1 MPKYK
6 ESVRLNIE
14 LVVTVASCERRGNKR
29 VCILEILFSFAH
41 HKFNLSLVHKK
52 HVWLGLAGYLYIIG
66 DFDGDINIYKMLVC
80 HACFFF
86 QVVQLVELEA
96 SMDKLITNRNAPL
109 NTEILD
115 SQN

>member
-86 QVVQLVELEA
+86 QVL
-96 SMDKLITNRNAPL
+96 
-109 NTEILD
+109 
-115 SQN
+115 